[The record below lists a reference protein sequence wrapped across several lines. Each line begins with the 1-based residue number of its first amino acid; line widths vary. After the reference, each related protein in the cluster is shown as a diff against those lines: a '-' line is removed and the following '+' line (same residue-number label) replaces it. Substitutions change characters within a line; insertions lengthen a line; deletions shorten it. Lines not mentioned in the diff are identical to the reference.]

1 MNRYI
6 VYTLSTVAF
15 LVMVGCGSKKKT
27 LEVTKEERI
36 ENKDLS
42 VFQQKDILS
51 SILLNKLDTQI
62 TFEPINPAIP
72 IKINDSTVIHNAKV
86 VISTKKT
93 DSTVINRDSSTT
105 KMIDKGEVYE
115 KKKAKN
121 MDLEREDTSN
131 NIKWSIWGIVVILI
145 GITFAY
151 FFIWKKR

>member
-6 VYTLSTVAF
+6 VYMLSTVAF

-51 SILLNKLDTQI
+51 SILVNKLDTQI
-62 TFEPINPAIP
+62 TFEPINTAIP
-72 IKINDSTVIHNAKV
+72 IKINDSTVIHNARV
-86 VISTKKT
+86 VITTKKT

-105 KMIDKGEVYE
+105 KMIDKGEVYSSN
-115 KKKAKN
+115 KTKN
-121 MDLEREDTSN
+121 TDLDREGSSDGWVK
-131 NIKWSIWGIVVILI
+131 IVWGFVFLAAILAIGKWRKW
-145 GITFAY
+145 F
-151 FFIWKKR
+151 